1 MAWLTK
7 KRIEILL
14 ALIVVIGLTIAALY
28 VLQGPAQDQRRFLSF
43 SISAGE
49 TFKSV
54 SLRLKAEGVV
64 RSEPFFYYMGRI
76 SGKSGHLKAGEYE
89 LNNEMTAWE
98 VLKVITGSHVKLY
111 RVTFKEGMTMFQVA
125 QTLEDAGLVDSIQF
139 LETCWDPVLLREL
152 NIPSP
157 TVEGYL
163 FPETYFIPRG
173 SSPRAIIRMMTE
185 MFWTKIPDAYLDRA
199 RKSSLSFHEM
209 VVMAS
214 MIEKETGLVGEMS
227 LISSVFYNRLEDHMR
242 LQSDPTAIYDI
253 APLGGRVTREH
264 LFRKTPFNTYQI
276 EGLPMTPIGNPGILS
291 VQAALAPQSSTY
303 LYFVSRR
310 DGSHH
315 FSSTYDEHREAIER
329 YLQ

>member
-1 MAWLTK
+1 MAWLNK

-14 ALIVVIGLTIAALY
+14 ALLVVGTVTLGVLY
-28 VLQGPAQDQRRFLSF
+28 ILQGPIKDQRRFLSF
-43 SISAGE
+43 SVNAGE

-54 SLRLKAEGVV
+54 SLRLKEEGLV
-64 RSEPFFYYMGRI
+64 RSEPFFYYLGRLT
-76 SGKSGHLKAGEYE
+76 GKSGHLKAGEYE

-111 RVTFKEGMTMFQVA
+111 RVTFKEGMTMFQIADV
-125 QTLEDAGLVDSIQF
+125 LEDAGLVDSSQF
-139 LETCWDPVLLREL
+139 LETCWDVALLREL
-152 NIPSP
+152 NVPSP
-157 TVEGYL
+157 TFEGYL

-173 SSPRAIIRMMTE
+173 SSPRSIVRMMVE
-185 MFWTKIPDAYLDRA
+185 MFWTKVPDSYLEKA
-199 RKSSLSFHEM
+199 RKSILSFHES
-209 VVMAS
+209 VIMAS

-227 LISSVFYNRLEDHMR
+227 LISSVFYNRLHDRMR

-253 APLGGRVTREH
+253 NPLGGRVTRDH

-291 VQAALAPQSSTY
+291 IQAALSPQQSTY

-315 FSSTYDEHREAIER
+315 FSSTYEEHREAIER

>member
-1 MAWLTK
+1 
-7 KRIEILL
+7 
-14 ALIVVIGLTIAALY
+14 VVIVLTLIGLY
-28 VLQGPAQDQRRFLSF
+28 SMQGPRQEQRRFLGF

-49 TFKSV
+49 SFKSV
-54 SLRLKAEGVV
+54 SLRLKEEGVV
-64 RSEPFFYYMGRI
+64 RSEPFFYYLGRI
-76 SGKSGHLKAGEYE
+76 TGKSAHLKAGEYE
-89 LNNEMTAWE
+89 LNDEMSAWE

-125 QTLEDAGLVDSIQF
+125 QTLEEAGLVDSIQF
-139 LETCWDPVLLREL
+139 LEACWDHSLLAEL

-157 TVEGYL
+157 TIEGYL

-173 SSPRAIIRMMTE
+173 SSSRAIIRMMVE
-185 MFWTKIPDAYLDRA
+185 MFWSRIPEAYLDKA
-199 RKSSLSFHEM
+199 RKASLSFHEM
-209 VVMAS
+209 VIMGS

-227 LISSVFYNRLEDHMR
+227 LISSVFYNRLESHMR

-253 APLGGRVTREH
+253 APYGGRVTREH

-291 VQAALAPQSSTY
+291 IQAALSPQTSTY

-315 FSSTYDEHREAIER
+315 FSSSYEEHREAIEK